1 MTNVMIMLGSK
12 DWSLRVGVTTMA
24 DAQLVFFVLPTVVQG
39 IIP

>member
-12 DWSLRVGVTTMA
+12 DWSLRVGVTKMA